1 MSNLHEED
9 FEDDDPELDDENS
22 VAESEFD
29 DPEAFDELEFEEDE
43 EEDED

>member
-9 FEDDDPELDDENS
+9 FEDDEPELEDDELEADS
-22 VAESEFD
+22 GFD

-43 EEDED
+43 EED